1 MSELL
6 HDTNFWVL
14 ISFVIFIGV
23 FLKYGK
29 ATALKSLDDKINS
42 IKLELSH
49 AENLRV
55 QAQEL
60 LAEYQRKHKD
70 ALSEAEAIIADAKKH
85 AETIRLKAEEDMA
98 RTQKRREAQLQE
110 KLERIEQ
117 NARQDIESY
126 TAKIIIDATRQIM
139 TESMD
144 EKSDKSI
151 IENTLSTANKS
162 LH

>member
-1 MSELL
+1 MTDLL

-14 ISFVIFIGV
+14 ISFIIFIGV

-29 ATALKSLDDKINS
+29 AAALKALDDKIAS

-70 ALSEAEAIIADAKKH
+70 AVNEAEAIIADAKKH
-85 AETIRLKAEEDMA
+85 AEAIRLKAEEDMA
-98 RTQKRREAQLQE
+98 RTQKRREAQLNE
-110 KLERIEQ
+110 KLDRIAQ

-126 TAKIIIDATRQIM
+126 TAKIAIDAARHIM
-139 TESMD
+139 SETMD
-144 EKSDKSI
+144 TKSDKTI
-151 IENTLSTANKS
+151 IENTLATANKA